1 MLFSLFPQAQS
12 EVLEKFKEFEAAS
25 TVGSGQRV
33 GKLQTNND
41 GDYFSNNFSILESKV
56 IICHESMV
64 TYSPQQNRM
73 AARMN

>member
-1 MLFSLFPQAQS
+1 MLFSLFPQAKS
-12 EVLEKFKEFEAAS
+12 EVLEKYKEFEAAF

-41 GDYFSNNFSILESKV
+41 GDYFSNNFSILQSKA
-56 IICHESMV
+56 ICHELMV

-73 AARMN
+73 AERMN